1 MWYQDQAGAGL
12 VGDPAALATPQP
24 GACDTAQPM
33 STLQSQAARLEAAV
47 AAILTLRERVERAG
61 PWPLAELYG
70 TEAEASWG
78 PPELLAH
85 VDEMLPFWLGEAERI
100 LDAPADAPVPF
111 GRVAADT
118 IRISV
123 IGRDRTVP
131 LRELFA
137 RLAAD
142 GARVA
147 RRMRELSDGEAA
159 RIGVHQTRGDL
170 TIESLLEW
178 FVTSH
183 LEEHVV
189 QLRMILD
196 TRGS

>member
-1 MWYQDQAGAGL
+1 MTAHGR
-12 VGDPAALATPQP
+12 PAVRLAAVD
-24 GACDTAQPM
+24 GCRRA
-33 STLQSQAARLEAAV
+33 TLLEMPILASQADRLDAAVGAIVALQPRVEAA
-47 AAILTLRERVERAG
+47 A

-85 VDEMLPFWLGEAERI
+85 VEEMLPFWLGEVERI
-100 LDAPADAPVPF
+100 LDGSTGGSDAPVPF
-111 GRVAADT
+111 GRVATDT
-118 IRISV
+118 IRIGV

-137 RLAAD
+137 RVRAD

-147 RRMRELSDGEAA
+147 TRMRQLSDADAA
-159 RIGVHQTRGDL
+159 RRGRHQTRGEFTVAEL
-170 TIESLLEW
+170 FER

-189 QLRMILD
+189 QLRAILD
-196 TRGS
+196 ARGA

>member
-1 MWYQDQAGAGL
+1 MRHCAGMG
-12 VGDPAALATPQP
+12 AL
-24 GACDTAQPM
+24 DTE
-33 STLQSQAARLEAAV
+33 AARLEAAV
-47 AAILTLRERVERAG
+47 SGILALKPRVEGAA

-85 VDEMLPFWLGEAERI
+85 VDEMLPFWLGEVERI
-100 LDAPADAPVPF
+100 IDGGAGGTEGGPGGTPVPF
-111 GRVAADT
+111 GRVATDT
-118 IRISV
+118 IRIGA

-137 RLAAD
+137 RLESD

-147 RRMRELSDGEAA
+147 RRMRELTDDEATRRGINSARGEFTVA
-159 RIGVHQTRGDL
+159 G
-170 TIESLLEW
+170 LLER

-183 LEEHVV
+183 LEDHLA
-189 QLRMILD
+189 QLSAILAA
-196 TRGS
+196 RGA

>member
-1 MWYQDQAGAGL
+1 
-12 VGDPAALATPQP
+12 
-24 GACDTAQPM
+24 M
-33 STLQSQAARLEAAV
+33 STLTDSAVRIEAAV
-47 AAILTLRERVERAG
+47 DAILGLRERVEAAA

-85 VDEMLPFWLGEAERI
+85 LDEMLPFWLGEAERI
-100 LDAPADAPVPF
+100 LDGQAGTPVPF
-111 GRVAADT
+111 GRVASDVV
-118 IRISV
+118 RIGI

-147 RRMRELSDGEAA
+147 TRMRELSEADAA
-159 RIGVHQTRGDL
+159 REGLHPVRGVTPVLALFER
-170 TIESLLEW
+170 
-178 FVTSH
+178 FVTGH
-183 LEEHVV
+183 LEEHVI
-189 QLRMILD
+189 QLREILD
-196 TRGS
+196 ARGV

>member
-1 MWYQDQAGAGL
+1 MNDL
-12 VGDPAALATPQP
+12 PAL
-24 GACDTAQPM
+24 
-33 STLQSQAARLEAAV
+33 AARLDTAV
-47 AAILTLRERVERAG
+47 ADVLALRERVEAAA

-85 VDEMLPFWLGEAERI
+85 LDEMLPFWLGEAERI
-100 LDAPADAPVPF
+100 LDGTGNDPVPF
-111 GRVAADT
+111 GRVAEET
-118 IRISV
+118 VRIGI

-147 RRMRELSDGEAA
+147 VRMRTMDDAESEKVG
-159 RIGVHQTRGDL
+159 RHPVRG
-170 TIESLLEW
+170 TYTVAGMLERY
-178 FVTSH
+178 VITH
-183 LEEHVV
+183 LEE
-189 QLRMILD
+189 
-196 TRGS
+196 